1 MGRKRARFEWV
12 RDDAEGELVREGV
25 REDRKALKARL
36 AEIERLVLDLA
47 ALPGPARAALPLD
60 PEILEA
66 LEVLVALP
74 VRGGARKRQL
84 GFVRGLLRDV
94 DPEPLHAAVTRS
106 AGRERPDG

>member
-25 REDRKALKARL
+25 REDRKALKAQL
-36 AEIERLVLDLA
+36 AETERLVLELA
-47 ALPGPARAALPLD
+47 ALPAPARAELPLE

-94 DPEPLHAAVTRS
+94 DLDPLWAHV
-106 AGRERPDG
+106 RPS